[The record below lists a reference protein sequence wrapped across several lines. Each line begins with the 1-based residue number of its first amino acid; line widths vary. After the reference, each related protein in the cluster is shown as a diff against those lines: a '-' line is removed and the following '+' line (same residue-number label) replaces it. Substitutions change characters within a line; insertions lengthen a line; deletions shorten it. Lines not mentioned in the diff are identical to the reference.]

1 MKVLYITDRDDKFG
15 APKSMIE
22 MILNLRKKY
31 NIEPIVITSVKNNI
45 NKICTENKIE
55 NYVTYHQKHL
65 YVETGNKLKDAIKLI
80 PRYIRYKI
88 GNFRA
93 KIEIKK
99 KINMQDIDIIHT
111 NTSSL
116 DIGAILAE
124 KYHKKHIVHIREF
137 GDKDFNMKSYRK
149 NYISFF
155 NKNTTCFFAIS
166 DAIKEGWIKKGIQKE
181 KIIRVYNGI
190 SIEDIEIKKYEKQ
203 NNDTKLKL
211 IISGSIC
218 EGKGQKEIVQAL
230 AKIPKDILENVH
242 LDIIGEGIPE
252 YKKEIE
258 TLIKENN
265 LEKYINLLPYK
276 NDLRKCLKDYDIG
289 IVCSRAE
296 GFGRI
301 TVEYMA
307 TQLVVIASDT
317 GANPE
322 IIDDGINGFLYHYH
336 DIEDLA
342 NKIVY
347 IYEHKEMREQIGIKG
362 REKVLENFISDINA
376 KNVYQNYKKIIERC
390 KEYKR

>member
-1 MKVLYITDRDDKFG
+1 MGCATCPRTLKSGRGTSAPSPFPRNTACTGRITAAARSPAWNG
-15 APKSMIE
+15 SSARPPRR
-22 MILNLRKKY
+22 RK
-31 NIEPIVITSVKNNI
+31 P
-45 NKICTENKIE
+45 
-55 NYVTYHQKHL
+55 H
-65 YVETGNKLKDAIKLI
+65 
-80 PRYIRYKI
+80 
-88 GNFRA
+88 
-93 KIEIKK
+93 
-99 KINMQDIDIIHT
+99 
-111 NTSSL
+111 
-116 DIGAILAE
+116 E
-124 KYHKKHIVHIREF
+124 K
-137 GDKDFNMKSYRK
+137 
-149 NYISFF
+149 
-155 NKNTTCFFAIS
+155 
-166 DAIKEGWIKKGIQKE
+166 
-181 KIIRVYNGI
+181 
-190 SIEDIEIKKYEKQ
+190 
-203 NNDTKLKL
+203 
-211 IISGSIC
+211 
-218 EGKGQKEIVQAL
+218 GKGQKEIVQAL

-322 IIDDGINGFLYHYH
+322 IIDDGVNGFLYHYH

-376 KNVYQNYKKIIERC
+376 KNVFSNYLRIE
-390 KEYKR
+390 K